1 MISSQLRYDLDFTRL
16 LISHTKKTIAKPYM
30 DKATIQ
36 LLTEQLARLEL
47 KFEQLLA
54 ELPKKKKNATPTP

>member
-16 LISHTKKTIAKPYM
+16 LISHTKKTIAKPNM
-30 DKATIQ
+30 DKATVQ

-54 ELPKKKKNATPTP
+54 ELPKKKKNANPTS